1 MFYDELALLET
12 EYSRAK
18 QRSVAMPSLN
28 LNVQIATRIEM
39 IVGPWYLDEFGNQT
53 REIKSRD

>member
-12 EYSRAK
+12 GYARAK

-28 LNVQIATRIEM
+28 LNVQIATKIEM
-39 IVGPWYLDEFGNQT
+39 IVGPWYLDEFGNET

>member
-12 EYSRAK
+12 GYARAK

-39 IVGPWYLDEFGNQT
+39 IVGPWYLDEFGNET